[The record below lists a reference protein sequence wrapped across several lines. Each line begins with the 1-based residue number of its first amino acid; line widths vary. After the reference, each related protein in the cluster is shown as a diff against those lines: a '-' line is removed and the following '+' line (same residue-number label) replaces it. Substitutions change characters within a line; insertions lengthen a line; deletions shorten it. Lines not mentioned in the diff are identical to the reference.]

1 MDSTKL
7 SNFLVSLVFGSIV
20 AFLFQKYIFLPY
32 IEPDKST
39 FIATAKQDVFGPLNK
54 EINFV
59 NQDASKKQ
67 ILTSIETEWGSL
79 LFSSEGAALE
89 RLDIKRQYHGEHK
102 FIRTIAPLESFVSE
116 SKSFLLLFE
125 KDTPLYYDLIEEVN
139 KPEMYTLVYQ
149 TTIHSA
155 NIKKIFSIDQKNA
168 VIKLIVEVN
177 GQDENKVWQ
186 PRIMVK
192 SPLLSGVL
200 DEEIISSIVINN
212 KGSFSKKMMEQVDSE
227 QGWIK
232 PHMFGLDNRYFVH
245 ALIKD
250 NGLLQNAYYT
260 MFSQKQYGM
269 MLQAAEQ
276 KGSFTWETTFFVGPK
291 DLDTVRAV
299 DVRLEQTVDYAGWFE
314 HIAKGLLWVLKILFN
329 YLRNYGF
336 AIIALTLLL
345 KLLML
350 PLTLTSDATMKQQKE
365 IQKKLAYIQQKYKN
379 DPDLL
384 VKERN
389 ELIRKHGASVM
400 GLGGCLPILVQ
411 IPVFV
416 ALSRLL
422 NSSFEL
428 YQAPMLW
435 IPDLSARDPWYIL
448 PVIIMLSMLASAFN
462 ADDKQK
468 LSIIA
473 VALLFGAFT
482 ANFAAGLA
490 LYIAVNTLF
499 GIIQTNIMHYFSR
512 Q

>member
-1 MDSTKL
+1 MNSTKL
-7 SNFLVSLVFGSIV
+7 SNLLVSLIVGCIV

-32 IEPDKST
+32 IEPDKSS

-54 EINFV
+54 EINFI
-59 NQDASKKQ
+59 QKHQSKEPVRS
-67 ILTSIETEWGSL
+67 TIETEWGSL
-79 LFSSEGAALE
+79 LFSTEGAALE
-89 RLDIKRQYHGEHK
+89 RLDIKRQYHGQHK
-102 FIRTIAPLESFVSE
+102 FIRTITLLDSFALE

-125 KDTPLYYDLIEEVN
+125 EDTPLQYDLVDQTNQAEAQ
-139 KPEMYTLVYQ
+139 TLVYETKLQ
-149 TTIHSA
+149 GAS
-155 NIKKIFSIDQKNA
+155 IKKIFSIDKKNA
-168 VIKLIVEVN
+168 VITLKIELN
-177 GQDENKVWQ
+177 GVDQYKTWQ
-186 PRIMVK
+186 PRIMLK
-192 SPLLSGVL
+192 SPFLSGGV
-200 DEEIISSIVINN
+200 DEELISSIVINN
-212 KGSFSKKMMEQVDSE
+212 KNTFSKKMMEKVDPDQV
-227 QGWIK
+227 WIK
-232 PHMFGLDNRYFVH
+232 PQLFGLDDRYFVH

-250 NGLLQNAYYT
+250 NGLLQKAYYT
-260 MFSQKQYGM
+260 MFSQKQYGI

-276 KGSFTWETTFFVGPK
+276 KGSFVWETTFFVGPK

-314 HIAKGLLWVLKILFN
+314 HIAKGLLWILKLLFH
-329 YLRNYGF
+329 YLGNYGF
-336 AIIALTLLL
+336 AIIMLTILL

-350 PLTLTSDATMKQQKE
+350 PLTLTSDTTMKQQKE
-365 IQKKLAYIQQKYKN
+365 IQKKLAYIQQKYKDN
-379 DPDLL
+379 PQLL
-384 VKERN
+384 AHERN
-389 ELIRKHGASVM
+389 ELIRKHGVSAI

-411 IPVFV
+411 IPIFV

-435 IPDLSARDPWYIL
+435 IPDLSARDPWYVL
-448 PVIIMLSMLASAFN
+448 PIIIMLSMLASAFN

-499 GIIQTNIMHYFSR
+499 GVIQTNVIHYFR
-512 Q
+512 RR

>member
-1 MDSTKL
+1 MNSTKL
-7 SNFLVSLVFGSIV
+7 SNFLVSLTFGCV
-20 AFLFQKYIFLPY
+20 AAFLFQKYIFLPY
-32 IEPDKST
+32 IEPDNSS

-59 NQDASKKQ
+59 KENQLKETVK
-67 ILTSIETEWGSL
+67 TTVETEWGSL
-79 LFSSEGAALE
+79 LFSTEGAALE
-89 RLDIKRQYHGEHK
+89 CLDIKRQYHGQHK
-102 FIRTIAPLESFVSE
+102 FIRTINPLESFALE

-125 KDTPLYYDLIEEVN
+125 KDTPLHYDLVDQIN
-139 KPEMYTLVYQ
+139 QPEMQTLVYKA
-149 TTIHSA
+149 TLHGTS
-155 NIKKIFSIDQKNA
+155 IKKIFNIDPKNA
-168 VIKLIVEVN
+168 VITLKIKVN
-177 GQDENKVWQ
+177 AQDPYKVWQ
-186 PRIMVK
+186 PRILIK
-192 SPLLSGVL
+192 SPFLSGGA
-200 DEEIISSIVINN
+200 DEELISSIVINN
-212 KGSFSKKMMEQVDSE
+212 KNAFSKKMMDKVDPDQV
-227 QGWIK
+227 WVK
-232 PHMFGLDNRYFVH
+232 PNMFGLDNRYFVH

-250 NGLLQNAYYT
+250 NGLLQKAYYT

-276 KGSFTWETTFFVGPK
+276 KGSFVWEATFFVGPK
-291 DLDTVRAV
+291 DLDAVRAV
-299 DVRLEQTVDYAGWFE
+299 DARLEQTVDYAGWFE
-314 HIAKGLLWVLKILFN
+314 HIAKGLLWILKILFN

-336 AIIALTLLL
+336 AIIVLTILL

-350 PLTLTSDATMKQQKE
+350 PLALTSDSTMKQQKE
-365 IQKKLAYIQQKYKN
+365 IQKKLAYIQQKYKDN
-379 DPDLL
+379 PQLL
-384 VKERN
+384 AHERN
-389 ELIRKHGASVM
+389 ELIRKHGVSVM

-411 IPVFV
+411 IPIFV

-448 PVIIMLSMLASAFN
+448 PMIIMLSMLASAFN

-473 VALLFGAFT
+473 VALFFGAFT

-499 GIIQTNIMHYFSR
+499 GVIQTNVSHYFGR
-512 Q
+512 R